1 MKIREQL
8 GISPRRQRQL
18 TRVMELSLVGIF
30 FVGLDRGNLGIM
42 VNAGIAFAITLIPAV
57 LERDYQIPMDAGLT
71 LWITT
76 AVFLHAVGTLG
87 PYQNVWWWDHLTH
100 LLSASI
106 VAAVGYATV
115 RALDAHY
122 DDVYLPPR
130 FMFVF
135 ILMFVVA
142 FGVIWE
148 VIEFGVSG
156 LAVVFGGKTVLTQY
170 GLEDTMLDLM
180 FDTVGGLITAIWGT
194 AYLSDVVG
202 ALTDRLD
209 GQMRGTEYGRRDD

>member
-1 MKIREQL
+1 
-8 GISPRRQRQL
+8 
-18 TRVMELSLVGIF
+18 MELSLVGIF
-30 FVGLDRGNLGIM
+30 FVGVDRGNLGIM
-42 VNAGIAFAITLIPAV
+42 VNAGIAFAITHVPAV
-57 LERDYQIPMDAGLT
+57 IERDYHIPMDAGLT

-87 PYQNVWWWDHLTH
+87 PYQNVWWWDHVTH
-100 LLSASI
+100 ALSASL

-148 VIEFGVSG
+148 VVEFGISG
-156 LAVVFGGKTVLTQY
+156 LAVVLGAKTVLTQY
-170 GLEDTMLDLM
+170 GLGDTMLDLM
-180 FDTVGGLITAIWGT
+180 FNTVGGLITAIWGT

-202 ALTDRLD
+202 ALTERLD
-209 GQMRGTEYGRRDD
+209 GQMQGAEYERQDD